1 MQATSKASFE
11 AASRSWEAVLAAIG
25 DRGLDLGEQIFGVA
39 DLLAGSARLRRSLSD
54 PSRSGADKAA
64 LAERVLRGAVDDEV
78 TDLVA
83 GLVRS
88 RWSAPESLAAAL
100 EVLAVDSIL
109 AGAQAD
115 GRLESVEDELF
126 RLERLLARER
136 DLRLALS
143 NRDVPAERRV
153 QLVDSVFAEKVE
165 PETRAFLTRAVRG
178 VTTRSISSALNAA
191 VERAAERRR
200 RLVATVL
207 AAAPLTPVQVGRLQ
221 GVLERAY
228 GRPVEVKV
236 GLDERV
242 IGGMRITV
250 GSEVVDATML
260 ARLDEARRR
269 LAG

>member
-1 MQATSKASFE
+1 MRATSKASFE
-11 AASRSWEAVLAAIG
+11 AASRAWEPVLAARG
-25 DRGLDLGEQIFGVA
+25 DRGLRLGEQIFGVA
-39 DLLAGSARLRRSLSD
+39 DLLEDSGPLRRSLSD
-54 PSRSGADKAA
+54 PSRSGADKAE

-78 TDLVA
+78 VDLVA
-83 GLVRS
+83 GLARS

-109 AGAQAD
+109 AGAQAA

-136 DLRLALS
+136 NLRLALS
-143 NRDVPAERRV
+143 DRDQPAERRAG
-153 QLVDSVFAEKVE
+153 LVEAVFAGKVE
-165 PETRAFLTRAVRG
+165 PETRAFLARAVAR
-178 VTTRSISSALNAA
+178 VSTRSISSALNAV

-200 RLVATVL
+200 RLVATVM
-207 AAAPLTPVQVGRLQ
+207 AAAPLTPAQVDRLQ
-221 GVLERAY
+221 GILERAY

-236 GLDERV
+236 GLDETV

-250 GSEVVDATML
+250 GSEVVDVTML
-260 ARLDEARRR
+260 ARLEEARRR

>member
-1 MQATSKASFE
+1 MRATSKASFE
-11 AASRSWEAVLAAIG
+11 AASRAWESVLAAHG
-25 DRGLDLGEQIFGVA
+25 ERGLSLGEQIYGVA
-39 DLLAGSARLRRSLSD
+39 DLLMGSAPLRRSLSD

-64 LAERVLRGAVDDEV
+64 LAERVLHGVVDDEV
-78 TDLVA
+78 ADLVA
-83 GLVRS
+83 GLARS

-100 EVLAVDSIL
+100 EVLGVDSIL
-109 AGAQAD
+109 AGAQAA

-126 RLERLLARER
+126 RLDRLLARER

-143 NRDVPAERRV
+143 NRDVPAERRIL
-153 QLVDSVFAEKVE
+153 LVESVFGDKLQ

-178 VTTRSISSALNAA
+178 VTSRSISSALNSAL
-191 VERAAERRR
+191 ERAAERRR
-200 RLVATVL
+200 RLVATVM
-207 AAAPLTPVQVGRLQ
+207 AAAPLTSVQVGRLQ
-221 GVLERAY
+221 TILERAY

-260 ARLDEARRR
+260 ARLEEARRR